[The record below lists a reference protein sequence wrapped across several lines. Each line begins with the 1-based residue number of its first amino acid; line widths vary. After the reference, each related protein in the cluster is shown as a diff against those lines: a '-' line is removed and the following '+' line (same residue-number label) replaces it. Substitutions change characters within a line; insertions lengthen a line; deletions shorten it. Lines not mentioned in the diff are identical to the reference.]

1 MVASLSSTAAETDGG
16 GAVGALD
23 STTTVDSSS
32 SCGGVRSVLEGCGRV
47 SEETTRALNA
57 RRFRGPRLSTPV
69 SACLPKDEYQHKQTS
84 RKNNGKQ
91 EQKSETYIL
100 ERTRAFFTG
109 RSDIPCW
116 GAVRFEPVDSGA
128 ARFEPVVSGAAPLPP
143 AASTA
148 VALLV
153 ENRLLWERCF
163 G

>member
-1 MVASLSSTAAETDGG
+1 
-16 GAVGALD
+16 
-23 STTTVDSSS
+23 
-32 SCGGVRSVLEGCGRV
+32 
-47 SEETTRALNA
+47 
-57 RRFRGPRLSTPV
+57 V
-69 SACLPKDEYQHKQTS
+69 SACLPEDEYQRKQTS

-109 RSDIPCW
+109 RSDIPYW
-116 GAVRFEPVDSGA
+116 GAVRFEPIDSGA